1 MMLTHTLGSH
11 GLHKHC
17 LLFSPCPNHKSPRRV
32 LSNNVK
38 ASHAYG
44 RVSVLSEG
52 SGRGA
57 SQLSC
62 SAAAPTVPDVS
73 QKNNMM
79 PSGSK
84 QQGEGASSSDCIGV
98 VIVDHGSRK
107 KDSNDMLVEFVQLYK
122 QTTGSRIV
130 EPAHMEIAEPSIG
143 QAIGECVKA
152 GANKVVV
159 APYFLSRGRHIQED
173 IPALVSEAREKYP
186 GIQCVVADPIGI
198 DPLMAQLISNRVKK
212 VVDETQ
218 QRTAA

>member
-107 KDSNDMLVEFVQLYK
+107 KDSNDMLVQWGLGLGVLPASVLLLYK

-186 GIQCVVADPIGI
+186 GIQCVVADPIGA
-198 DPLMAQLISNRVKK
+198 PVS
-212 VVDETQ
+212 
-218 QRTAA
+218 

>member
-1 MMLTHTLGSH
+1 MMLTNTLGNH

-17 LLFSPCPNHKSPRRV
+17 PLSSPCINFISPIRR
-32 LSNNVK
+32 LGNLK
-38 ASHAYG
+38 TTHTFGCAS
-44 RVSVLSEG
+44 VPSVRSE
-52 SGRGA
+52 RGA
-57 SQLSC
+57 SRMGC
-62 SAAAPTVPDVS
+62 SAAAPTTPDVS
-73 QKNNMM
+73 QEGEMM
-79 PSGSK
+79 IIDSK
-84 QQGEGASSSDCIGV
+84 QQGEGVSRECIGV

-143 QAIGECVKA
+143 QAVGECVKA

-198 DPLMAQLISNRVKK
+198 DPLMAQLINNRVKK